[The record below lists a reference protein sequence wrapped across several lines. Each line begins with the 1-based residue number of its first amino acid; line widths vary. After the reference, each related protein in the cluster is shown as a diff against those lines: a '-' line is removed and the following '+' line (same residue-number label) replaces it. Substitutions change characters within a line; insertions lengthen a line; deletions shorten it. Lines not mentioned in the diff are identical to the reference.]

1 MRLLIVEDEASM
13 MRGLVDVLSVKGYAV
28 ETATTGDGGW
38 AMASQGGYDLLL
50 LDVMLPGLSGFDV
63 LRQLRA
69 KGDRTPVILLTAKNT
84 ELDKVLGFELGVD
97 DYVTK
102 PFSMLELLGR
112 IGAVLRRAAPVET
125 GAAGP
130 AGQVRFGPVVV
141 DLQRYTA
148 TTGDRSLELPAKA
161 IAILSELVRHSGRV
175 LSRDALIDAV
185 WGQDEYINQRT
196 VTNLVVKLRQA
207 IEPDPDHPRYLK
219 TVHGV
224 GYRLD
229 VDAESK

>member
-1 MRLLIVEDEASM
+1 VRLLIVEDEASM
-13 MRGLVDVLSVKGYAV
+13 MRGLVDVLSAKGYAV
-28 ETATTGDGGW
+28 ESAITGDGGW
-38 AMASQGGYDLLL
+38 AMASKGGYDLIL

-112 IGAVLRRAAPVET
+112 IGAVLRRAQPAAAPVSE
-125 GAAGP
+125 AP
-130 AGQVRFGPVVV
+130 DLVRFGPVTV
-141 DLQRYTA
+141 DLRRYTA
-148 TTGDRSLELPAKA
+148 TSAAGVREMPAKA
-161 IAILSELVRHSGRV
+161 IAILRELIRQSGCV
-175 LSRDALIDAV
+175 VSRDALIDAV
-185 WGQDEYINQRT
+185 WGQDEFINQRT

-207 IEPDPDHPRYLK
+207 IEPDPDQPRYLK

-229 VDAESK
+229 VDPK